1 MGKYFTINEL
11 TKSSTAQR
19 LGINNTPAQ
28 KVKDNLNNLIDKILD
43 PLREAY
49 QHPIIVS
56 SGYRCKDLNKA
67 VGGAASSQHSLGM
80 AADIHTVSNNKES
93 NKQLFELIKSL
104 KLPFDQLINEYNY
117 TWIHVSY
124 SPRNRRQILNV
135 K

>member
-56 SGYRCKDLNKA
+56 RGYRCKDLNKA
-67 VGGAASSQHSLGM
+67 VGGAASSQHCLGM
-80 AADIHTVSNNKES
+80 AADIHTVSNTKES